1 VVTSLASVHTAL
13 DELQG
18 VLNETTDP
26 QERRGLE
33 AFIDCVTPHLMEGAS
48 ATFLGKIAATFDTE
62 IINTMD
68 TMDTMEALESLG
80 EHFDIVVE

>member
-1 VVTSLASVHTAL
+1 VATSLASVHTAL

-26 QERRGLE
+26 QERLGLE

-48 ATFLGKIAATFDTE
+48 ATFLGKIAATFGTE
-62 IINTMD
+62 IIH

-80 EHFDIVVE
+80 EHFDIAVE